1 MFVRQVGDK
10 MQTDLLNIFF
20 EESEEHLQS
29 LNENVLILEQNP
41 ADMGVIGEIFRS
53 AHTFKGMSAS
63 MEFTEMAD
71 LTHKMENVL
80 DEIRHG
86 NIVVNA
92 NIIDVIFECI
102 DNLEKMVADVQQ
114 GGMGN
119 IDAASTKQ
127 KLEALLNGNVEV
139 SADYVENNRISNK
152 NVVSHEV
159 YITVEQQAILK
170 AVRAVMCIEAL
181 QNLGDIQKTVPS
193 IEEIEADAFG
203 FEFTVFMN
211 TDRSVEE
218 LKQVV
223 LHVSEID
230 KVEVKQGESSQEV
243 VSPEVVVQEFVQ
255 VEETV
260 QPAIVTQMETP
271 IEAVV
276 QPAMVTQMETPIE
289 EVAQPASATSAKST
303 TKTKNAKVENRSIRV
318 QLEKIERL
326 MNMFEESVI
335 ERGRIDE
342 LAQTIQNKEL
352 IEHLNRLGDISKDI
366 QNVLLN
372 MRMVPI
378 ETVFN
383 RFPRMVRML
392 AKDLGKKIDLQITG
406 EDTEV
411 DKIVIDEIGDP
422 LVHLIRNAIDHGI
435 ETVEQRRDAGKNETG
450 TIKLEAFHSGNHVV
464 IQITDDG
471 NGIYKGKVLEKAI
484 KNGVVTEAEANKLTD
499 REVFDLIFQPGFSTA
514 EVVSDL
520 SGRGVGLDVV
530 KHTIHSLGGH
540 LIIDSEE
547 GKGSTFR
554 IELPLTLSIIQS
566 MLVQTNDKRYALPL
580 GSIVEAIRIKR
591 EDIQSLQG
599 KDVLNYRDQ
608 IIEVKHLSTVF
619 GEKTVD
625 EAFESYDSQMV
636 PVLIVRNT
644 HRSYGLIVNTII
656 GQREIVLKSLGD
668 FFAESSNYFS
678 GATILGDGR
687 VVLILNP
694 EGL

>member
-1 MFVRQVGDK
+1 

-29 LNENVLILEQNP
+29 LNENVLTLEQNP
-41 ADMGVIGEIFRS
+41 ADMDVVGEIFRS

-63 MEFTEMAD
+63 MEFAEMAD

-92 NIIDVIFECI
+92 DIIDVIFECI

-119 IDAASTKQ
+119 IDVVSTKQ
-127 KLEALLNGNVEV
+127 KLEALLHGNVVTPTEHIEQ
-139 SADYVENNRISNK
+139 DHIGNDGG
-152 NVVSHEV
+152 VSHEV
-159 YITVEQQAILK
+159 HITVEQQAILK
-170 AVRAVMCIEAL
+170 AVRAIMCIEAL
-181 QNLGDIQKTVPS
+181 QNVGNIQKTVPS

-203 FEFTVFMN
+203 FEFTVFMD
-211 TDRSVEE
+211 TDYNVEE

-223 LHVSEID
+223 LHISEIE
-230 KVEVKQGESSQEV
+230 KVEVKQGHTSQEAVQIEKMIQSSAVAQV
-243 VSPEVVVQEFVQ
+243 VSP
-255 VEETV
+255 VEAPK
-260 QPAIVTQMETP
+260 QPANTIP
-271 IEAVV
+271 
-276 QPAMVTQMETPIE
+276 
-289 EVAQPASATSAKST
+289 AKST
-303 TKTKNAKVENRSIRV
+303 VKTKNAKVENRSIRV
-318 QLEKIERL
+318 QLEKIETL

-406 EDTEV
+406 ETTEV

-422 LVHLIRNAIDHGI
+422 LVHLIRNAIDHGV
-435 ETVEQRRDAGKNETG
+435 ETVEKRRDAGKNETG

-471 NGIYKGKVLEKAI
+471 NGINKEKVLEKAI
-484 KNGVVTEAEANKLTD
+484 KNGVVTEADANRLTD

-580 GSIVEAIRIKR
+580 GNIVEAIRIKR

-599 KDVLNYRDQ
+599 KDVLNYRNQ

-625 EAFESYDSQMV
+625 EAFASYDGQMV

>member
-1 MFVRQVGDK
+1 

-20 EESEEHLQS
+20 EEAEEHLQS
-29 LNENVLILEQNP
+29 LNENVLNLEQNP
-41 ADMGVIGEIFRS
+41 ADMGVVGEIFRS

-63 MEFTEMAD
+63 MEFAEMAD

-86 NIVVNA
+86 NMMVNA

-102 DNLEKMVADVQQ
+102 DNLEKMVTDVQQ

-119 IDAASTKQ
+119 IDVVSTKH

-139 SADYVENNRISNK
+139 SMEQVEKSSINNDNT
-152 NVVSHEV
+152 VSHEV

-170 AVRAVMCIEAL
+170 AVRAIMCIEAL
-181 QNLGDIQKTVPS
+181 QNVGDIQKTVPS

-203 FEFTVFMN
+203 FEFTVYMD

-223 LHVSEID
+223 LHVSEIE
-230 KVEVKQGESSQEV
+230 KVEVKQGNIAEEGI
-243 VSPEVVVQEFVQ
+243 VQSI
-255 VEETV
+255 
-260 QPAIVTQMETP
+260 AATQLDPSLEARTP
-271 IEAVV
+271 TAS
-276 QPAMVTQMETPIE
+276 TTP
-289 EVAQPASATSAKST
+289 AKSN

-342 LAQTIQNKEL
+342 LAETIQNKEL

-392 AKDLGKKIDLQITG
+392 AKDLGKKIDLQIKG

-435 ETVEQRRDAGKNETG
+435 ETVENRRDAGKNETG

-471 NGIYKGKVLEKAI
+471 NGIHKGKVLEKAI
-484 KNGVVTEAEANKLTD
+484 KNGVVTESEANKLTD

-580 GSIVEAIRIKR
+580 GNIAEAIRIKK

-599 KDVLNYRDQ
+599 KDVLNYRNQ

-625 EAFESYDSQMV
+625 EAFASYDSQMV

>member
-1 MFVRQVGDK
+1 

-29 LNENVLILEQNP
+29 LNENVLVLEQNP
-41 ADMGVIGEIFRS
+41 ADMDVVGEIFRS

-92 NIIDVIFECI
+92 DIIDVIFECI

-119 IDAASTKQ
+119 IDVASTKQ
-127 KLEALLNGNVEV
+127 KLEVLLNGNVETPTEHIEQNHIDTDD
-139 SADYVENNRISNK
+139 A
-152 NVVSHEV
+152 VSHEV
-159 YITVEQQAILK
+159 HITVEQQAILK
-170 AVRAVMCIEAL
+170 AVRAIMCIEAL
-181 QNLGDIQKTVPS
+181 QNVGNIQKTTPS

-203 FEFTVFMN
+203 FEFTVFMD
-211 TDRSVEE
+211 TDCSIEE

-223 LHVSEID
+223 LHVSEIE
-230 KVEVKQGESSQEV
+230 KVEVKQGEPISKEVASKKVVTQEV
-243 VSPEVVVQEFVQ
+243 VQ
-255 VEETV
+255 VEGKL
-260 QPAIVTQMETP
+260 QPAVATQVESP
-271 IEAVV
+271 IEATN
-276 QPAMVTQMETPIE
+276 QPSSAMP
-289 EVAQPASATSAKST
+289 AKST

-422 LVHLIRNAIDHGI
+422 LVHLIRNAIDHGV
-435 ETVEQRRDAGKNETG
+435 ETVEKRRDAGKNETG

-471 NGIYKGKVLEKAI
+471 NGINKGKVLEKAI
-484 KNGVVTEAEANKLTD
+484 KNGVVTEADANRLTD

-520 SGRGVGLDVV
+520 SGRGVGLDVA

-580 GSIVEAIRIKR
+580 GNIVEAIRIKR

-599 KDVLNYRDQ
+599 KDVLNYRNQ

-625 EAFESYDSQMV
+625 EAFASYDGQMV

>member
-1 MFVRQVGDK
+1 

-29 LNENVLILEQNP
+29 LNENVLVLEQNP
-41 ADMGVIGEIFRS
+41 ADMDVVGEIFRS

-92 NIIDVIFECI
+92 DIIDVIFECI

-119 IDAASTKQ
+119 IDVASTKQ
-127 KLEALLNGNVEV
+127 KLEALLNGNVETPTEHIEQNHIDTDD
-139 SADYVENNRISNK
+139 A
-152 NVVSHEV
+152 VSHEV
-159 YITVEQQAILK
+159 HITVEQQAILK
-170 AVRAVMCIEAL
+170 AVRAIMCIEAL
-181 QNLGDIQKTVPS
+181 QNVGNIQKTAPS

-203 FEFTVFMN
+203 FEFTVFMD
-211 TDRSVEE
+211 TDCSIEE

-223 LHVSEID
+223 LHVSEIE
-230 KVEVKQGESSQEV
+230 KVEVKQGEPISKEVASKKVVTQEV
-243 VSPEVVVQEFVQ
+243 VQ
-255 VEETV
+255 VEETL
-260 QPAIVTQMETP
+260 QPAVATQVESPIVATN
-271 IEAVV
+271 
-276 QPAMVTQMETPIE
+276 QP
-289 EVAQPASATSAKST
+289 AKST

-422 LVHLIRNAIDHGI
+422 LVHLIRNAIDHGV
-435 ETVEQRRDAGKNETG
+435 ETVEKRRDAGKNETG

-471 NGIYKGKVLEKAI
+471 NGINKGKVLEKAI
-484 KNGVVTEAEANKLTD
+484 KNGVVTEADANRLTD

-566 MLVQTNDKRYALPL
+566 MLIQTNDKRYALPL
-580 GSIVEAIRIKR
+580 GNIVEAIRIKK

-599 KDVLNYRDQ
+599 KDVLNYRNQ

-625 EAFESYDSQMV
+625 EAFASYDGQMV

>member
-1 MFVRQVGDK
+1 

-29 LNENVLILEQNP
+29 LNENVLVLEQNP
-41 ADMGVIGEIFRS
+41 ADMDVVGEIFRS

-92 NIIDVIFECI
+92 DIIDVIFECI

-119 IDAASTKQ
+119 IDVVSTKQ
-127 KLEALLNGNVEV
+127 KLEALLNGNVETTTEHIEQNHIDNDD
-139 SADYVENNRISNK
+139 A
-152 NVVSHEV
+152 VSHAV
-159 YITVEQQAILK
+159 HITVEQQAILK
-170 AVRAVMCIEAL
+170 AVRAIMCIEAL
-181 QNLGDIQKTVPS
+181 QNVGNIQKTAPS

-203 FEFTVFMN
+203 FEFTVFMD
-211 TDRSVEE
+211 TDCSIEE

-223 LHVSEID
+223 LHVSEIE
-230 KVEVKQGESSQEV
+230 KVEVKQGEPISREVASKKVVTQEV
-243 VSPEVVVQEFVQ
+243 VQ
-255 VEETV
+255 VEETL
-260 QPAIVTQMETP
+260 QPAVATQVESPIVATN
-271 IEAVV
+271 
-276 QPAMVTQMETPIE
+276 QP
-289 EVAQPASATSAKST
+289 AKST

-422 LVHLIRNAIDHGI
+422 LVHLIRNAIDHGV
-435 ETVEQRRDAGKNETG
+435 ETVEKRRDAGKNETG

-471 NGIYKGKVLEKAI
+471 NGINKGKVLEKAI
-484 KNGVVTEAEANKLTD
+484 KNGVVTEADANRLTD

-566 MLVQTNDKRYALPL
+566 MLIQTNDKRYALPL
-580 GSIVEAIRIKR
+580 GNIVEAIRIKK

-599 KDVLNYRDQ
+599 KDVLNYRNQ

-625 EAFESYDSQMV
+625 EAFASYDGQMV

-644 HRSYGLIVNTII
+644 HRSYGLIVHTTI

>member
-1 MFVRQVGDK
+1 

-29 LNENVLILEQNP
+29 LNENVLTLEQNP
-41 ADMGVIGEIFRS
+41 ADMDVVGEIFRS

-92 NIIDVIFECI
+92 EIIDVIFECI

-119 IDAASTKQ
+119 IDVVTTKQ
-127 KLEALLNGNVEV
+127 KLEALLNGNVENPV
-139 SADYVENNRISNK
+139 GYIEQEPINNDDA
-152 NVVSHEV
+152 VSHEV
-159 YITVEQQAILK
+159 HITVEQQAILK
-170 AVRAVMCIEAL
+170 AVRAIMCIEAL
-181 QNLGDIQKTVPS
+181 QNVGNVQKTVPS

-203 FEFTVFMN
+203 FEFTVFMD
-211 TDRSVEE
+211 TDQSEEE

-223 LHVSEID
+223 LHVSEIE
-230 KVEVKQGESSQEV
+230 KVEVKQGHTSKEV
-243 VSPEVVVQEFVQ
+243 VSEELATQEVIQVATQ
-255 VEETV
+255 VESTKE
-260 QPAIVTQMETP
+260 ISK
-271 IEAVV
+271 
-276 QPAMVTQMETPIE
+276 
-289 EVAQPASATSAKST
+289 QPASATPAKSNG
-303 TKTKNAKVENRSIRV
+303 KTKSGKVENRSIRV

-342 LAQTIQNKEL
+342 LAQRIQNKEL

-422 LVHLIRNAIDHGI
+422 LVHLIRNAIDHGV

-471 NGIYKGKVLEKAI
+471 NGIHKGKVLEKAI
-484 KNGVVTEAEANKLTD
+484 KNGVVTESEANKLTD

-566 MLVQTNDKRYALPL
+566 MLVQTNDKRYAFPL
-580 GSIVEAIRIKR
+580 GNIVEAIRIKR

-599 KDVLNYRDQ
+599 KDVLNYRNQ

-625 EAFESYDSQMV
+625 EAFASYDGQMV

>member
-1 MFVRQVGDK
+1 

-29 LNENVLILEQNP
+29 LNENVLVLEQNP
-41 ADMGVIGEIFRS
+41 ADMDVVGEIFRS

-92 NIIDVIFECI
+92 DIIDVIFECI

-119 IDAASTKQ
+119 IDVVSTKQ
-127 KLEALLNGNVEV
+127 KLEALLNGNVETPTEHIEQNHIDNDD
-139 SADYVENNRISNK
+139 A
-152 NVVSHEV
+152 VSHEV
-159 YITVEQQAILK
+159 HITVEQQAILK
-170 AVRAVMCIEAL
+170 AVRAIMCIEAL
-181 QNLGDIQKTVPS
+181 QNVGNIQKTAPS

-203 FEFTVFMN
+203 FEFTVFMD
-211 TDRSVEE
+211 TDCSIEE

-223 LHVSEID
+223 LHVSEIE
-230 KVEVKQGESSQEV
+230 KVEVKQGEPISREVASKKVVTQEV
-243 VSPEVVVQEFVQ
+243 VQ
-255 VEETV
+255 VEE
-260 QPAIVTQMETP
+260 ML
-271 IEAVV
+271 
-276 QPAMVTQMETPIE
+276 QPAMATQVESPI
-289 EVAQPASATSAKST
+289 VATNQPTSAMPAKST

-422 LVHLIRNAIDHGI
+422 LVHLIRNAIDHGV
-435 ETVEQRRDAGKNETG
+435 ETVEKRRDAGKNETG

-471 NGIYKGKVLEKAI
+471 NGINKGKVLEKAI
-484 KNGVVTEAEANKLTD
+484 KNGVVTEADANRLTD

-580 GSIVEAIRIKR
+580 GNIVEAIRIKR

-599 KDVLNYRDQ
+599 KDVLNYRNQ

-625 EAFESYDSQMV
+625 EAFASYDGQMV

>member
-1 MFVRQVGDK
+1 
-10 MQTDLLNIFF
+10 MQTDLLSIFF
-20 EESEEHLQS
+20 EEAEEHLQS
-29 LNENVLILEQNP
+29 LNENVLNLEQNP
-41 ADMGVIGEIFRS
+41 EDMGVVDEIFRS

-86 NIVVNA
+86 NMAVNA
-92 NIIDVIFECI
+92 DIIDVIFECI

-114 GGMGN
+114 GGVGN
-119 IDAASTKQ
+119 LDVTATKQ
-127 KLEALLNGNVEV
+127 KLEALLNGDVV
-139 SADYVENNRISNK
+139 STIDNQQQIELSGNETI
-152 NVVSHEV
+152 SHEV
-159 YITVEQQAILK
+159 HITIEQQAMLK
-170 AVRAVMCIEAL
+170 AVRAIMCIEAL
-181 QNLGDIQKTVPS
+181 QNLGDIEKTVPS

-203 FEFTVFMN
+203 FEFTVYMN
-211 TDRSVEE
+211 TERSEEE
-218 LKQVV
+218 LTQAA
-223 LHVSEID
+223 LHVSEIE
-230 KVEVKQGESSQEV
+230 KVEVKQAKQEQ
-243 VSPEVVVQEFVQ
+243 SAMEAQAEKEVKQ
-255 VEETV
+255 
-260 QPAIVTQMETP
+260 
-271 IEAVV
+271 
-276 QPAMVTQMETPIE
+276 
-289 EVAQPASATSAKST
+289 SATSSSQPANKGTSPKGNAKGR
-303 TKTKNAKVENRSIRV
+303 NAKVENRSIRV

-342 LAQTIQNKEL
+342 LAEKIQNKEL

-435 ETVEQRRDAGKNETG
+435 ETVEKRRDAGKNETG

-471 NGIYKGKVLEKAI
+471 NGIHKGKVLEKAI

-530 KHTIHSLGGH
+530 KHTLNSLGGH
-540 LIIDSEE
+540 LIVDSEE
-547 GKGSTFR
+547 GKGSIFR

-566 MLVQTNDKRYALPL
+566 MLIQTNETRYALPL
-580 GSIVEAIRIKR
+580 GNIVEAIRIRK

-608 IIEVKHLSTVF
+608 IIEVKHLSVIF
-619 GEKTVD
+619 GEKTAEEV
-625 EAFESYDSQMV
+625 FTSYDNQMI

-668 FFAESSNYFS
+668 FFAESAKHFS

>member
-1 MFVRQVGDK
+1 

-29 LNENVLILEQNP
+29 LNENVLVLEQNP
-41 ADMGVIGEIFRS
+41 ADMDVVGEIFRS

-92 NIIDVIFECI
+92 DIIDVIFECI

-119 IDAASTKQ
+119 IDVASTKQ
-127 KLEALLNGNVEV
+127 KLEALLKGNVETPTEHIEQNHIDNDD
-139 SADYVENNRISNK
+139 A
-152 NVVSHEV
+152 VSHEV
-159 YITVEQQAILK
+159 HITVEQQAILK
-170 AVRAVMCIEAL
+170 AVRAIMCIEAL
-181 QNLGDIQKTVPS
+181 QNVGNIQKTAPS

-203 FEFTVFMN
+203 FEFTVFMD
-211 TDRSVEE
+211 TDCSIEE

-223 LHVSEID
+223 LHVSEIE
-230 KVEVKQGESSQEV
+230 KVEVKQGEPISKEVASKKVVTQEV
-243 VSPEVVVQEFVQ
+243 VQ
-255 VEETV
+255 VEEKL
-260 QPAIVTQMETP
+260 QPAVATQVESP
-271 IEAVV
+271 IEATN
-276 QPAMVTQMETPIE
+276 QPSSAMP
-289 EVAQPASATSAKST
+289 AKST

-435 ETVEQRRDAGKNETG
+435 ETVEKRRDAGKNETG

-471 NGIYKGKVLEKAI
+471 NGINKGKVLEKAI
-484 KNGVVTEAEANKLTD
+484 KNGVVTEADANRLTD

-580 GSIVEAIRIKR
+580 GNIVEAIRIKR

-599 KDVLNYRDQ
+599 KDVLNYRNQ

-625 EAFESYDSQMV
+625 EAFASYDGQMV

>member
-1 MFVRQVGDK
+1 

-29 LNENVLILEQNP
+29 LNENVLVLEQNP
-41 ADMGVIGEIFRS
+41 ADMDVVGEIFRS

-92 NIIDVIFECI
+92 DIIDVIFECI

-119 IDAASTKQ
+119 IDVASTKQ
-127 KLEALLNGNVEV
+127 KLEALLNGNVETPTEHIEQNHIDTDD
-139 SADYVENNRISNK
+139 A
-152 NVVSHEV
+152 VSHEV
-159 YITVEQQAILK
+159 HITVEQQAILK
-170 AVRAVMCIEAL
+170 AVRAIMCIEAL
-181 QNLGDIQKTVPS
+181 QNVGNIQKTAPS

-203 FEFTVFMN
+203 FEFTVFMD
-211 TDRSVEE
+211 TDCSIEE

-223 LHVSEID
+223 LHVSEIE
-230 KVEVKQGESSQEV
+230 KVEVKQGEPISKEVASKKVVTQEV
-243 VSPEVVVQEFVQ
+243 VQ
-255 VEETV
+255 VEEKL
-260 QPAIVTQMETP
+260 QPAVVTQVKSP
-271 IEAVV
+271 IEATN
-276 QPAMVTQMETPIE
+276 QPSSTMP
-289 EVAQPASATSAKST
+289 AKST

-422 LVHLIRNAIDHGI
+422 LVHLIRNAIDHGV
-435 ETVEQRRDAGKNETG
+435 ETVEKRRDAGKNETG

-471 NGIYKGKVLEKAI
+471 NGINKGKVLEKAI
-484 KNGVVTEAEANKLTD
+484 KNGVVTEADANRLTD

-580 GSIVEAIRIKR
+580 GNIVEAIRIKR

-599 KDVLNYRDQ
+599 KDVLNYRNQ

-625 EAFESYDSQMV
+625 EAFASYDGQMV
-636 PVLIVRNT
+636 PVLIVCNT

>member
-1 MFVRQVGDK
+1 MK

-29 LNENVLILEQNP
+29 LNENVLTLEQNP
-41 ADMGVIGEIFRS
+41 TDMDVVGEIFRS

-92 NIIDVIFECI
+92 EIIDVIFECI

-119 IDAASTKQ
+119 IDVVATKQ
-127 KLEALLNGNVEV
+127 KLEALLNGNIEIPT
-139 SADYVENNRISNK
+139 EHIEQKTINNDDA
-152 NVVSHEV
+152 VSHEV
-159 YITVEQQAILK
+159 HITVEQQAILK
-170 AVRAVMCIEAL
+170 AVRAIMCIEAL
-181 QNLGDIQKTVPS
+181 QNVGNVQKTVPS
-193 IEEIEADAFG
+193 IEEIEADSFG
-203 FEFTVFMN
+203 FEFTVFMD
-211 TDRSVEE
+211 TDQSEEE

-223 LHVSEID
+223 LHVSEIE
-230 KVEVKQGESSQEV
+230 KVEVKQGHTLKEV
-243 VSPEVVVQEFVQ
+243 VSKELGTQEAMQEDLQAATHVESTKEVSKQS
-255 VEETV
+255 
-260 QPAIVTQMETP
+260 ANATP
-271 IEAVV
+271 
-276 QPAMVTQMETPIE
+276 
-289 EVAQPASATSAKST
+289 AKSAA
-303 TKTKNAKVENRSIRV
+303 KTKNGKVENRSIRV

-342 LAQTIQNKEL
+342 LAQAIQNKEL

-422 LVHLIRNAIDHGI
+422 LVHLIRNAIDHGV

-471 NGIYKGKVLEKAI
+471 NGIHKGKVLEKAI
-484 KNGVVTEAEANKLTD
+484 KNGVVTESEANKLTD

-566 MLVQTNDKRYALPL
+566 MLVQTNDKRYAFPL
-580 GSIVEAIRIKR
+580 GNIVEAIRIKK

-599 KDVLNYRDQ
+599 KDVLNYRNQ

-625 EAFESYDSQMV
+625 EAFASYDGQMV

>member
-1 MFVRQVGDK
+1 

-20 EESEEHLQS
+20 EEAEEHLQS
-29 LNENVLILEQNP
+29 LNENVLNLERNP
-41 ADMGVIGEIFRS
+41 ADMGVVGEIFRS

-71 LTHKMENVL
+71 LTHKMESVL

-86 NIVVNA
+86 NMMVNA

-119 IDAASTKQ
+119 IDVVSTKL
-127 KLEALLNGNVEV
+127 KLEALLNGNVEA
-139 SADYVENNRISNK
+139 SMENVEQSSINNDDT
-152 NVVSHEV
+152 VSHEV

-170 AVRAVMCIEAL
+170 AVRAIMCIEAL
-181 QNLGDIQKTVPS
+181 QNLGNIQKTVPS

-203 FEFTVFMN
+203 FEFTVYMN
-211 TDRSVEE
+211 TDHSVEE
-218 LKQVV
+218 LKRVV
-223 LHVSEID
+223 LHVSEIE
-230 KVEVKQGESSQEV
+230 KVEVKQGSHKVQEV
-243 VSPEVVVQEFVQ
+243 VQ
-255 VEETV
+255 VETRQLKSPLEL
-260 QPAIVTQMETP
+260 P
-271 IEAVV
+271 IPSV
-276 QPAMVTQMETPIE
+276 
-289 EVAQPASATSAKST
+289 SNTSTKST

-318 QLEKIERL
+318 QLEKIETL

-342 LAQTIQNKEL
+342 LAETIQNKEL

-435 ETVEQRRDAGKNETG
+435 ETVEKRRDAGKNETG

-471 NGIYKGKVLEKAI
+471 NGIHKGKVLEKAI
-484 KNGVVTEAEANKLTD
+484 KNGVVTESEANKLTD

-566 MLVQTNDKRYALPL
+566 MLVQTNDTRYALPL
-580 GSIVEAIRIKR
+580 GNIVEAIRIQK

-599 KDVLNYRDQ
+599 KDVLNYRNQ
-608 IIEVKHLSTVF
+608 IIEVKHLNNVF
-619 GEKTVD
+619 SEKTVED
-625 EAFESYDSQMV
+625 AFASYDSQMV
-636 PVLIVRNT
+636 PVLIVRNSR
-644 HRSYGLIVNTII
+644 RSYGLIVNTII

-668 FFAESSNYFS
+668 FFAESSNCFS

>member
-1 MFVRQVGDK
+1 

-29 LNENVLILEQNP
+29 LNENVLTLEQNP
-41 ADMGVIGEIFRS
+41 ADMNVVGEIFRS

-63 MEFTEMAD
+63 MEFAEMAD

-92 NIIDVIFECI
+92 DIIDVIFECI

-119 IDAASTKQ
+119 IDVVSTKQ
-127 KLEALLNGNVEV
+127 KLEALLHGNVVTPTEHIEQ
-139 SADYVENNRISNK
+139 DHIGNDGG
-152 NVVSHEV
+152 VSHEV
-159 YITVEQQAILK
+159 HITVEQQAILK
-170 AVRAVMCIEAL
+170 AVRAIMCIEAL
-181 QNLGDIQKTVPS
+181 QNVGNIQKTVPS

-203 FEFTVFMN
+203 FEFTVFMD
-211 TDRSVEE
+211 TDYNVEE

-223 LHVSEID
+223 LHISEIE
-230 KVEVKQGESSQEV
+230 KVEVKQGHTSQEAVQIEKMIQSSAVAQV
-243 VSPEVVVQEFVQ
+243 VSP
-255 VEETV
+255 VEAPK
-260 QPAIVTQMETP
+260 QPANTTP
-271 IEAVV
+271 
-276 QPAMVTQMETPIE
+276 
-289 EVAQPASATSAKST
+289 AKST
-303 TKTKNAKVENRSIRV
+303 VKTKNAKVENRSIRV
-318 QLEKIERL
+318 QLEKIETL

-406 EDTEV
+406 ESTEV

-422 LVHLIRNAIDHGI
+422 LVHLIRNAIDHGV
-435 ETVEQRRDAGKNETG
+435 ETVEKRRDAGKNETG

-471 NGIYKGKVLEKAI
+471 NGINKGKVLEKAI
-484 KNGVVTEAEANKLTD
+484 KNGVVTEADANRLTD

-580 GSIVEAIRIKR
+580 GNIVEAIRIKR

-599 KDVLNYRDQ
+599 KDVLNYRNQ

-625 EAFESYDSQMV
+625 EAFASYDGQMV

>member
-1 MFVRQVGDK
+1 

-41 ADMGVIGEIFRS
+41 ADMGVVGEIFRS

-114 GGMGN
+114 GGIGN
-119 IDAASTKQ
+119 IDVVSTKH
-127 KLEALLNGNVEV
+127 KLEALLNGNVEN
-139 SADYVENNRISNK
+139 STEHIEQERINDDDT
-152 NVVSHEV
+152 VLYEV
-159 YITVEQQAILK
+159 HITVEQQAILK
-170 AVRAVMCIEAL
+170 AVRAIMCIEAL
-181 QNLGDIQKTVPS
+181 QNVGNIEKTVPS

-203 FEFTVFMN
+203 FEFTVFMD

-223 LHVSEID
+223 LHVSEIE
-230 KVEVKQGESSQEV
+230 KVAVKQGAPKLEK
-243 VSPEVVVQEFVQ
+243 VSKE
-255 VEETV
+255 
-260 QPAIVTQMETP
+260 AVTQKVIQIEEKTP
-271 IEAVV
+271 L
-276 QPAMVTQMETPIE
+276 T
-289 EVAQPASATSAKST
+289 EVAQVESSIAEVQQPVSTMLAKST
-303 TKTKNAKVENRSIRV
+303 VKTKNAKVENRSIRV

-392 AKDLGKKIDLQITG
+392 AKDLGKRIDLQITG

-422 LVHLIRNAIDHGI
+422 LVHLIRNAIDHGV
-435 ETVEQRRDAGKNETG
+435 ETVEKRRDAGKDETG

-471 NGIYKGKVLEKAI
+471 NGIHKGKVLEKAV
-484 KNGVVTEAEANKLTD
+484 KNGVITEAEANKLTD

-566 MLVQTNDKRYALPL
+566 MLVQTNDTRYAIPL
-580 GSIVEAIRIKR
+580 GNIVEAIRIKR

-599 KDVLNYRDQ
+599 KDVLNYRNQ
-608 IIEVKHLSTVF
+608 IIEVKHLNTVF

-625 EAFESYDSQMV
+625 EAFSSYDSQMV
-636 PVLIVRNT
+636 PVLIVRNS

>member
-1 MFVRQVGDK
+1 

-29 LNENVLILEQNP
+29 LNENVLTLEQNP
-41 ADMGVIGEIFRS
+41 ADMDVVGEIFRS

-63 MEFTEMAD
+63 MEFAEMAD

-92 NIIDVIFECI
+92 DIIDVIFECI

-119 IDAASTKQ
+119 IDVVSTKQ
-127 KLEALLNGNVEV
+127 KLEALLHGNVVTPTEHIEQ
-139 SADYVENNRISNK
+139 DHIGNDGG
-152 NVVSHEV
+152 VSHEV
-159 YITVEQQAILK
+159 HIMVEQQAILK
-170 AVRAVMCIEAL
+170 AVRAIMCIEAL
-181 QNLGDIQKTVPS
+181 QNVGNIQKTVPS

-203 FEFTVFMN
+203 FEFTVFMD
-211 TDRSVEE
+211 TDYNVEE

-223 LHVSEID
+223 LHISEIE
-230 KVEVKQGESSQEV
+230 KVEVKQGHTSQEAVQIEKMIQSSAVAQV
-243 VSPEVVVQEFVQ
+243 VSP
-255 VEETV
+255 VEAPK
-260 QPAIVTQMETP
+260 QPANTTP
-271 IEAVV
+271 
-276 QPAMVTQMETPIE
+276 
-289 EVAQPASATSAKST
+289 AKST
-303 TKTKNAKVENRSIRV
+303 VKTKNAKVENRSIRV
-318 QLEKIERL
+318 QLEKIETL

-406 EDTEV
+406 ETTEV

-422 LVHLIRNAIDHGI
+422 LVHLIRNAIDHGV
-435 ETVEQRRDAGKNETG
+435 ETVEKRRDAGKNETG

-471 NGIYKGKVLEKAI
+471 NGINKGKVLEKAI
-484 KNGVVTEAEANKLTD
+484 KNGVVTEADANRLTD

-580 GSIVEAIRIKR
+580 GNIVEAIRIKR

-599 KDVLNYRDQ
+599 KDVLNYRNQ

-625 EAFESYDSQMV
+625 EAFASYDGQMV

>member
-1 MFVRQVGDK
+1 

-29 LNENVLILEQNP
+29 LNENVLTLEQNP
-41 ADMGVIGEIFRS
+41 ADMDVVGEIFRS

-92 NIIDVIFECI
+92 EIIDVIFECI

-119 IDAASTKQ
+119 IDVITTKQ
-127 KLEALLNGNVEV
+127 KLEALLNGNVETP
-139 SADYVENNRISNK
+139 VEYIEQELINNDD
-152 NVVSHEV
+152 VVSHEV
-159 YITVEQQAILK
+159 HITVEQQAILK
-170 AVRAVMCIEAL
+170 AVRAIMCIEAL
-181 QNLGDIQKTVPS
+181 QNVGNVQKTVPS

-203 FEFTVFMN
+203 FEFTVFMD
-211 TDRSVEE
+211 TDQSEEE

-223 LHVSEID
+223 LHVSEIE
-230 KVEVKQGESSQEV
+230 KVEVKQGHTSKEVVSEELATQEV
-243 VSPEVVVQEFVQ
+243 VQVATQ
-255 VEETV
+255 VESTKE
-260 QPAIVTQMETP
+260 ISK
-271 IEAVV
+271 
-276 QPAMVTQMETPIE
+276 
-289 EVAQPASATSAKST
+289 QPASATSAKSNA
-303 TKTKNAKVENRSIRV
+303 KTKSGKVENRSIRV

-342 LAQTIQNKEL
+342 LAQRIQNKEL

-422 LVHLIRNAIDHGI
+422 LVHLIRNAIDHGV

-471 NGIYKGKVLEKAI
+471 NGIHKGKVLEKAI
-484 KNGVVTEAEANKLTD
+484 KNGVVTESEANKLTD

-566 MLVQTNDKRYALPL
+566 MLVQTNDKRYAFPL
-580 GSIVEAIRIKR
+580 GNIVEAIRIKR

-599 KDVLNYRDQ
+599 KDVLNYRNQ

-625 EAFESYDSQMV
+625 EAFASYDGQMV

>member
-1 MFVRQVGDK
+1 

-29 LNENVLILEQNP
+29 LNENVLTLEQNP
-41 ADMGVIGEIFRS
+41 TDMDVVGEIFRS

-92 NIIDVIFECI
+92 EIIDVIFECI

-119 IDAASTKQ
+119 IDVITTKQ
-127 KLEALLNGNVEV
+127 KLEALLNGNVETP
-139 SADYVENNRISNK
+139 AEYIEQEPINNDT
-152 NVVSHEV
+152 VSHEV
-159 YITVEQQAILK
+159 HITVEQQAILK
-170 AVRAVMCIEAL
+170 AVRAIMCIEAL
-181 QNLGDIQKTVPS
+181 QNVGNVQKTVPS

-203 FEFTVFMN
+203 FEFTVFMD
-211 TDRSVEE
+211 TDQSEEE

-223 LHVSEID
+223 LHVSEIE
-230 KVEVKQGESSQEV
+230 KVEVKQGHTLKEV
-243 VSPEVVVQEFVQ
+243 VSKELGTQEAVQEDIQ
-255 VEETV
+255 AATHVEPTKEESK
-260 QPAIVTQMETP
+260 QSANATP
-271 IEAVV
+271 
-276 QPAMVTQMETPIE
+276 
-289 EVAQPASATSAKST
+289 AKSAA
-303 TKTKNAKVENRSIRV
+303 KTKNGKVENRSIRV

-342 LAQTIQNKEL
+342 LAQAIQNKEL

-422 LVHLIRNAIDHGI
+422 LVHLIRNAIDHGV

-471 NGIYKGKVLEKAI
+471 NGIHKGKVLEKAI
-484 KNGVVTEAEANKLTD
+484 KNGVVTESEANKLTD

-566 MLVQTNDKRYALPL
+566 MLVQTNDKRYAFPL
-580 GSIVEAIRIKR
+580 GNIVEAIRIKR

-599 KDVLNYRDQ
+599 KDVLNYRNQ

-625 EAFESYDSQMV
+625 EAFASYDGQMV

>member
-1 MFVRQVGDK
+1 

-29 LNENVLILEQNP
+29 LNENVLVLEQNP
-41 ADMGVIGEIFRS
+41 ADMDVVGEIFRS
-53 AHTFKGMSAS
+53 AHTFKGMSGS

-92 NIIDVIFECI
+92 DIIDVIFECI

-119 IDAASTKQ
+119 IDVASTKQ
-127 KLEALLNGNVEV
+127 KLEALLNGNVETPTEHIEQNHIDTDD
-139 SADYVENNRISNK
+139 A
-152 NVVSHEV
+152 VSHEV
-159 YITVEQQAILK
+159 HITVEQQAILK
-170 AVRAVMCIEAL
+170 AVRAIMCIEAL
-181 QNLGDIQKTVPS
+181 QNVGNIQKTAPS

-203 FEFTVFMN
+203 FEFTVFMD
-211 TDRSVEE
+211 TDCSIEE

-223 LHVSEID
+223 LHVSEIE
-230 KVEVKQGESSQEV
+230 KVEVKQGEPISKEVASKKVVTQEV
-243 VSPEVVVQEFVQ
+243 VQ
-255 VEETV
+255 VEGKL
-260 QPAIVTQMETP
+260 QPAVATQVESP
-271 IEAVV
+271 IEATN
-276 QPAMVTQMETPIE
+276 QPSSAMP
-289 EVAQPASATSAKST
+289 AKST

-422 LVHLIRNAIDHGI
+422 LVHLIRNAIDHGV
-435 ETVEQRRDAGKNETG
+435 ETVEKRRDAGKNETG

-471 NGIYKGKVLEKAI
+471 NGINKGKVLEKAI
-484 KNGVVTEAEANKLTD
+484 KNGVVTEADANRLTD

-580 GSIVEAIRIKR
+580 GNIVEAIRIKR

-599 KDVLNYRDQ
+599 KDVLNYRNQ

-625 EAFESYDSQMV
+625 EAFASYDGQMV

>member
-1 MFVRQVGDK
+1 

-29 LNENVLILEQNP
+29 LNENVLVLEQNP
-41 ADMGVIGEIFRS
+41 ADMDVVGEIFRS

-92 NIIDVIFECI
+92 DIIDVIFECI

-119 IDAASTKQ
+119 IDVVSTKQ
-127 KLEALLNGNVEV
+127 KLEALLNGNVETPTEH
-139 SADYVENNRISNK
+139 VEQNHIDNDDA
-152 NVVSHEV
+152 VSHEV

-170 AVRAVMCIEAL
+170 AVRAIMCIEAL
-181 QNLGDIQKTVPS
+181 QNVGNIQKTAPS

-203 FEFTVFMN
+203 FEFTVFMD
-211 TDRSVEE
+211 TDCSIEE

-223 LHVSEID
+223 LHVSEIE
-230 KVEVKQGESSQEV
+230 KVEVKQGEPISREVASKKVVTQEV
-243 VSPEVVVQEFVQ
+243 VQ
-255 VEETV
+255 VEEMLQSAVATQV
-260 QPAIVTQMETP
+260 ESPIVATNQPTS
-271 IEAVV
+271 
-276 QPAMVTQMETPIE
+276 AMP
-289 EVAQPASATSAKST
+289 AKST

-422 LVHLIRNAIDHGI
+422 LVHLIRNAIDHGV
-435 ETVEQRRDAGKNETG
+435 ETVEKRRDAGKNETG

-471 NGIYKGKVLEKAI
+471 NGINKGKVLEKAI
-484 KNGVVTEAEANKLTD
+484 KNGVVTEADANRLTD

-580 GSIVEAIRIKR
+580 GNIVEAIRIKR

-599 KDVLNYRDQ
+599 KDVLNYRNQ

-625 EAFESYDSQMV
+625 EAFASYDGQMV

>member
-1 MFVRQVGDK
+1 

-20 EESEEHLQS
+20 EEAEEHLQS
-29 LNENVLILEQNP
+29 LNENVLNLEQNP
-41 ADMGVIGEIFRS
+41 ADMGVVGEIFRS

-63 MEFTEMAD
+63 MEFVEMAD

-86 NIVVNA
+86 NMMVNA

-102 DNLEKMVADVQQ
+102 DNLEKMVTDVQQ

-119 IDAASTKQ
+119 IDVVSTKH

-139 SADYVENNRISNK
+139 SMEQVEQSSINNDDT
-152 NVVSHEV
+152 VSHEV

-170 AVRAVMCIEAL
+170 AVRAIMCIEAL
-181 QNLGDIQKTVPS
+181 QNVGDIQKTVPS

-203 FEFTVFMN
+203 FEFTVYMD

-223 LHVSEID
+223 LHVSEIE
-230 KVEVKQGESSQEV
+230 KVEVKQGNIAEEGI
-243 VSPEVVVQEFVQ
+243 VQSI
-255 VEETV
+255 
-260 QPAIVTQMETP
+260 AATQLDPSLEARTP
-271 IEAVV
+271 TAS
-276 QPAMVTQMETPIE
+276 TTP
-289 EVAQPASATSAKST
+289 AKSN

-342 LAQTIQNKEL
+342 LAETIQNKEL

-392 AKDLGKKIDLQITG
+392 AKDLGKKIDLQIKG

-435 ETVEQRRDAGKNETG
+435 ETVENRRDAGKNETG

-471 NGIYKGKVLEKAI
+471 NGIHKGKVLEKAI
-484 KNGVVTEAEANKLTD
+484 KNGVVTESEANKLTD

-580 GSIVEAIRIKR
+580 GNIAEAIRIKK

-599 KDVLNYRDQ
+599 KDVLNYRNQ

-625 EAFESYDSQMV
+625 EAFASYDSQMV

>member
-1 MFVRQVGDK
+1 

-29 LNENVLILEQNP
+29 LNENVLVLEQNP
-41 ADMGVIGEIFRS
+41 ADMDVVGEIFRS

-92 NIIDVIFECI
+92 DIIDVIFECI

-119 IDAASTKQ
+119 IDVASTKQ
-127 KLEALLNGNVEV
+127 KLEALLNGNVETPTEHIEQNHI
-139 SADYVENNRISNK
+139 DTDDG
-152 NVVSHEV
+152 VSHEV
-159 YITVEQQAILK
+159 HITVEQQAILK
-170 AVRAVMCIEAL
+170 AVRAIMCIEAL
-181 QNLGDIQKTVPS
+181 QNVGNIQKTAPS

-203 FEFTVFMN
+203 FEFTVFMD
-211 TDRSVEE
+211 TDCSIEE

-223 LHVSEID
+223 LHVSEIE
-230 KVEVKQGESSQEV
+230 KVEVKQGEPISKEVASKKVVTQEV
-243 VSPEVVVQEFVQ
+243 VQ
-255 VEETV
+255 VEEKL
-260 QPAIVTQMETP
+260 QPAVVTQVNSP
-271 IEAVV
+271 IEATN
-276 QPAMVTQMETPIE
+276 QPSSTMP
-289 EVAQPASATSAKST
+289 AKST

-422 LVHLIRNAIDHGI
+422 LVHLIRNAIDHGV
-435 ETVEQRRDAGKNETG
+435 ETVEKRRDAGKNETG

-471 NGIYKGKVLEKAI
+471 NGINKGKVLEKAI
-484 KNGVVTEAEANKLTD
+484 KNGVVTEADANRLTD

-580 GSIVEAIRIKR
+580 GNIVEAIRIKR

-599 KDVLNYRDQ
+599 KDVLNYRNQ

-625 EAFESYDSQMV
+625 EAFESYESQMV

>member
-1 MFVRQVGDK
+1 

-20 EESEEHLQS
+20 EEAEEYLQS
-29 LNENVLILEQNP
+29 LNENVLNLEQNP
-41 ADMGVIGEIFRS
+41 ADMDVVGEIFRS

-63 MEFTEMAD
+63 MEFAEMAD

-86 NIVVNA
+86 NMMVNA

-102 DNLEKMVADVQQ
+102 DNLEKMVTDVQQ

-119 IDAASTKQ
+119 IDVVSTKL
-127 KLEALLNGNVEV
+127 KLEALLNGNVEA
-139 SADYVENNRISNK
+139 SMEQVEQSSINNDDT
-152 NVVSHEV
+152 VSHEV

-170 AVRAVMCIEAL
+170 AVRAIMCIEAL
-181 QNLGDIQKTVPS
+181 QNVGDIQKTVPS

-203 FEFTVFMN
+203 FEFTVYMD

-223 LHVSEID
+223 LHVSEIE
-230 KVEVKQGESSQEV
+230 KVEVKQGNMAEEGI
-243 VSPEVVVQEFVQ
+243 VQSI
-255 VEETV
+255 
-260 QPAIVTQMETP
+260 AATQLDPSLEARTP
-271 IEAVV
+271 TAS
-276 QPAMVTQMETPIE
+276 TTP
-289 EVAQPASATSAKST
+289 AKSN

-342 LAQTIQNKEL
+342 LAETIQNKEL

-392 AKDLGKKIDLQITG
+392 AKDLGKKIDLQIKG

-435 ETVEQRRDAGKNETG
+435 ETVENRRDAGKNETG

-471 NGIYKGKVLEKAI
+471 NGIHKGKVLEKAI
-484 KNGVVTEAEANKLTD
+484 KNGVVTESEANKLTD

-580 GSIVEAIRIKR
+580 GNIAEAIRIKK

-599 KDVLNYRDQ
+599 KDVLNYRNQ

-625 EAFESYDSQMV
+625 EAFASYDSQMV

>member
-1 MFVRQVGDK
+1 

-29 LNENVLILEQNP
+29 LNENVLVLEQNP
-41 ADMGVIGEIFRS
+41 ADMDVVGEIFRS

-92 NIIDVIFECI
+92 DIIDVIFECI

-119 IDAASTKQ
+119 IDVVSTKQ
-127 KLEALLNGNVEV
+127 KLEALLNGNVETPKEHIEQNHIDNDD
-139 SADYVENNRISNK
+139 A
-152 NVVSHEV
+152 VSHEV
-159 YITVEQQAILK
+159 HITVEQQAILK
-170 AVRAVMCIEAL
+170 AVRAIMCIEAL
-181 QNLGDIQKTVPS
+181 QNVGNIQKTAPS

-203 FEFTVFMN
+203 FEFTVFMD
-211 TDRSVEE
+211 TDCSIEE

-223 LHVSEID
+223 LHVSEIE
-230 KVEVKQGESSQEV
+230 KVEVKQGEPISKEVASKKVVTQEV
-243 VSPEVVVQEFVQ
+243 VQ
-255 VEETV
+255 VEEKL
-260 QPAIVTQMETP
+260 QPAVVTQVKSP
-271 IEAVV
+271 IEATN
-276 QPAMVTQMETPIE
+276 QPSSTMP
-289 EVAQPASATSAKST
+289 AKST

-342 LAQTIQNKEL
+342 LAQIIQNKEL

-422 LVHLIRNAIDHGI
+422 LVHLIRNAIDHGV
-435 ETVEQRRDAGKNETG
+435 ETVEKRRDAGKNETG

-471 NGIYKGKVLEKAI
+471 NGINKGKVLEKAI
-484 KNGVVTEAEANKLTD
+484 KNGVVTEADANRLTD

-580 GSIVEAIRIKR
+580 GNIVEAIRIKR

-599 KDVLNYRDQ
+599 KDVLNYRNQ

-625 EAFESYDSQMV
+625 EAFASYDGQMV

>member
-1 MFVRQVGDK
+1 

-29 LNENVLILEQNP
+29 LNENVLVLEQNP
-41 ADMGVIGEIFRS
+41 ADMNVVGEIFRS

-92 NIIDVIFECI
+92 DIIDVIFECI

-119 IDAASTKQ
+119 IDVVSTKQ
-127 KLEALLNGNVEV
+127 KLEALLNGNVETPTEHIEQNHIDNDD
-139 SADYVENNRISNK
+139 A
-152 NVVSHEV
+152 VSHEV
-159 YITVEQQAILK
+159 HITVEQQAILK
-170 AVRAVMCIEAL
+170 AVRAIMCIEAL
-181 QNLGDIQKTVPS
+181 QNVGNIQKTAPS

-203 FEFTVFMN
+203 FEFTVFMD
-211 TDRSVEE
+211 TDCSIEE

-223 LHVSEID
+223 LHVSEIE
-230 KVEVKQGESSQEV
+230 KVEVKQGEPISREVASKKVVTQEV
-243 VSPEVVVQEFVQ
+243 VQ
-255 VEETV
+255 VEEML
-260 QPAIVTQMETP
+260 QPAVATQVESPIVATN
-271 IEAVV
+271 
-276 QPAMVTQMETPIE
+276 QPTSAMP
-289 EVAQPASATSAKST
+289 AKST

-342 LAQTIQNKEL
+342 LAETIQNKEL

-422 LVHLIRNAIDHGI
+422 LVHLIRNAIDHGV
-435 ETVEQRRDAGKNETG
+435 ETVEKRRDAGKNETG

-471 NGIYKGKVLEKAI
+471 NGINKGKVLEKAI
-484 KNGVVTEAEANKLTD
+484 KNGVVTEADANRLTD

-580 GSIVEAIRIKR
+580 GNIVEAIRIKR

-599 KDVLNYRDQ
+599 KDVLNYRNQ

-625 EAFESYDSQMV
+625 EAFASYDGQMV

>member
-1 MFVRQVGDK
+1 

-29 LNENVLILEQNP
+29 LNENVLTLEQNP
-41 ADMGVIGEIFRS
+41 ADMDVVGEIFRS

-63 MEFTEMAD
+63 MEFAEMAD

-92 NIIDVIFECI
+92 DIIDVIFECI

-119 IDAASTKQ
+119 IDVVSTKQ
-127 KLEALLNGNVEV
+127 KLEALLHGNVVTPTEHIEQ
-139 SADYVENNRISNK
+139 DHIGNDGG
-152 NVVSHEV
+152 VSHEV
-159 YITVEQQAILK
+159 HITVEQQAILK
-170 AVRAVMCIEAL
+170 AVRAIMCIEAL
-181 QNLGDIQKTVPS
+181 QNVGNIQKTVPS

-203 FEFTVFMN
+203 FEFTVFMD
-211 TDRSVEE
+211 TDYNVEE

-223 LHVSEID
+223 LHISEIE
-230 KVEVKQGESSQEV
+230 KVEVKQGHTSQEAVQIEKMIQSSAVAQV
-243 VSPEVVVQEFVQ
+243 VSP
-255 VEETV
+255 VEAPK
-260 QPAIVTQMETP
+260 QPANTTP
-271 IEAVV
+271 
-276 QPAMVTQMETPIE
+276 
-289 EVAQPASATSAKST
+289 AKST
-303 TKTKNAKVENRSIRV
+303 VKTKNAKVENRSIRV
-318 QLEKIERL
+318 QLEKIETL

-406 EDTEV
+406 ETTEV

-422 LVHLIRNAIDHGI
+422 LVHLIRNAIDHGV
-435 ETVEQRRDAGKNETG
+435 ETVEKRRDAGKNETG

-471 NGIYKGKVLEKAI
+471 NGINKEKVLEKAF
-484 KNGVVTEAEANKLTD
+484 KNGVVTEADANRLTD

-580 GSIVEAIRIKR
+580 GNIVEAIRIKR

-599 KDVLNYRDQ
+599 KDVLNYRNQ

-625 EAFESYDSQMV
+625 EAFASYDGQMV

>member
-1 MFVRQVGDK
+1 

-29 LNENVLILEQNP
+29 LNENVLVLEQNP
-41 ADMGVIGEIFRS
+41 ADMDVVGEIFRS

-92 NIIDVIFECI
+92 DIIDVIFECI

-119 IDAASTKQ
+119 IDVVTTKQ
-127 KLEALLNGNVEV
+127 KLEALLNGNVETTT
-139 SADYVENNRISNK
+139 ERIEQNHID
-152 NVVSHEV
+152 NDDAVSHEV
-159 YITVEQQAILK
+159 HITVEQQAILK
-170 AVRAVMCIEAL
+170 AVRAIMCIEAL
-181 QNLGDIQKTVPS
+181 QNVGNIQKTAPS

-203 FEFTVFMN
+203 FEFTVFMD
-211 TDRSVEE
+211 TDCSIEE

-223 LHVSEID
+223 LHVSEIE
-230 KVEVKQGESSQEV
+230 KVEVKQGEPISREVASKKVVTQEV
-243 VSPEVVVQEFVQ
+243 VQ
-255 VEETV
+255 VEETL
-260 QPAIVTQMETP
+260 QPAVATQVESPIVATN
-271 IEAVV
+271 
-276 QPAMVTQMETPIE
+276 QP
-289 EVAQPASATSAKST
+289 AKST

-422 LVHLIRNAIDHGI
+422 LVHLIRNAIDQGV
-435 ETVEQRRDAGKNETG
+435 ETVEKRRVAGKNETG

-464 IQITDDG
+464 IQFTDD
-471 NGIYKGKVLEKAI
+471 
-484 KNGVVTEAEANKLTD
+484 
-499 REVFDLIFQPGFSTA
+499 
-514 EVVSDL
+514 
-520 SGRGVGLDVV
+520 
-530 KHTIHSLGGH
+530 
-540 LIIDSEE
+540 
-547 GKGSTFR
+547 
-554 IELPLTLSIIQS
+554 
-566 MLVQTNDKRYALPL
+566 
-580 GSIVEAIRIKR
+580 
-591 EDIQSLQG
+591 
-599 KDVLNYRDQ
+599 
-608 IIEVKHLSTVF
+608 
-619 GEKTVD
+619 
-625 EAFESYDSQMV
+625 
-636 PVLIVRNT
+636 
-644 HRSYGLIVNTII
+644 
-656 GQREIVLKSLGD
+656 
-668 FFAESSNYFS
+668 
-678 GATILGDGR
+678 
-687 VVLILNP
+687 
-694 EGL
+694 

>member
-1 MFVRQVGDK
+1 

-29 LNENVLILEQNP
+29 LNENVLVLEQNP
-41 ADMGVIGEIFRS
+41 ADMDVVGEIFRS

-92 NIIDVIFECI
+92 DIIDVIFECI

-119 IDAASTKQ
+119 IDVASTKQ
-127 KLEALLNGNVEV
+127 KLEALLNGNVETPTEHIEQNHIDTDD
-139 SADYVENNRISNK
+139 A
-152 NVVSHEV
+152 VSHEV
-159 YITVEQQAILK
+159 HITVEQQAILK
-170 AVRAVMCIEAL
+170 AVRAIMCIEAL
-181 QNLGDIQKTVPS
+181 QNVGNIQKTAPS

-203 FEFTVFMN
+203 FEFTVFMD
-211 TDRSVEE
+211 TDCSIEE

-223 LHVSEID
+223 LHVSEIE
-230 KVEVKQGESSQEV
+230 KVEVKQGEPISKEVASKKVVTQEV
-243 VSPEVVVQEFVQ
+243 VQ
-255 VEETV
+255 VEEKL
-260 QPAIVTQMETP
+260 QPAVVTQVKSP
-271 IEAVV
+271 IEATN
-276 QPAMVTQMETPIE
+276 QPSIAMP
-289 EVAQPASATSAKST
+289 AKST

-435 ETVEQRRDAGKNETG
+435 ETVEKRRDAGKNETG

-471 NGIYKGKVLEKAI
+471 NGINKGKVLEKAI
-484 KNGVVTEAEANKLTD
+484 KNGVVTEADANRLTD

-580 GSIVEAIRIKR
+580 GNIVEAIRIKR

-599 KDVLNYRDQ
+599 KDVLNYRNQ

-625 EAFESYDSQMV
+625 EAFASYDGQMV

>member
-1 MFVRQVGDK
+1 

-20 EESEEHLQS
+20 EEAEEHLQS
-29 LNENVLILEQNP
+29 LNENVLNLEQNP
-41 ADMGVIGEIFRS
+41 ADMGVVGEIFRS

-63 MEFTEMAD
+63 MEFAEMAD

-86 NIVVNA
+86 NMMVNA

-102 DNLEKMVADVQQ
+102 DNLEKMVTDVQQ

-119 IDAASTKQ
+119 IDVVSTKH
-127 KLEALLNGNVEV
+127 KLEALLNGNVEA
-139 SADYVENNRISNK
+139 SMEQVEQSSINNDDT
-152 NVVSHEV
+152 VSHEV

-170 AVRAVMCIEAL
+170 AVRAIMCIEAL
-181 QNLGDIQKTVPS
+181 QNVGDIQKTVPS

-203 FEFTVFMN
+203 FEFTVYMD

-223 LHVSEID
+223 LHVSEIE
-230 KVEVKQGESSQEV
+230 KVEVKQGNIAEEGI
-243 VSPEVVVQEFVQ
+243 VQSI
-255 VEETV
+255 
-260 QPAIVTQMETP
+260 AATQLDPSLEARTP
-271 IEAVV
+271 TAS
-276 QPAMVTQMETPIE
+276 TTP
-289 EVAQPASATSAKST
+289 AKST

-342 LAQTIQNKEL
+342 LAETIQNKEL

-372 MRMVPI
+372 TRKTI

-392 AKDLGKKIDLQITG
+392 AKDLGKKIDLQIKG

-435 ETVEQRRDAGKNETG
+435 ETVENRRDAGKNETG

-471 NGIYKGKVLEKAI
+471 NGIHKGKVLEKAI
-484 KNGVVTEAEANKLTD
+484 KNGVVTESEANKLTD

-520 SGRGVGLDVV
+520 SGRRVGLDVV

-554 IELPLTLSIIQS
+554 IELLLTLSIIQS

-580 GSIVEAIRIKR
+580 GNIAEAIRIKK

-599 KDVLNYRDQ
+599 KDVLNYRNQ

-625 EAFESYDSQMV
+625 EAFASYDSQMV

>member
-1 MFVRQVGDK
+1 

-29 LNENVLILEQNP
+29 LNENVLVLEQNP
-41 ADMGVIGEIFRS
+41 TDMDVVGEIFRS

-92 NIIDVIFECI
+92 DIIDVIFECI

-119 IDAASTKQ
+119 IDVASTKQ
-127 KLEALLNGNVEV
+127 KLEALLNCNVEA
-139 SADYVENNRISNK
+139 SMKHIEQECINK
-152 NVVSHEV
+152 NDAVSHEV
-159 YITVEQQAILK
+159 HITVEQQAILK
-170 AVRAVMCIEAL
+170 AVRAIMCIEAL
-181 QNLGDIQKTVPS
+181 QNVGNIQKTIPS

-203 FEFTVFMN
+203 FEFTVFMD
-211 TDRSVEE
+211 TDCSVEE

-223 LHVSEID
+223 LHVSEIE
-230 KVEVKQGESSQEV
+230 KVEVTQGEPIAREVASKKVVTQEV
-243 VSPEVVVQEFVQ
+243 VQ
-255 VEETV
+255 VEETL
-260 QPAIVTQMETP
+260 QPAVVTP
-271 IEAVV
+271 VEATN
-276 QPAMVTQMETPIE
+276 QP
-289 EVAQPASATSAKST
+289 TSTMPAKST
-303 TKTKNAKVENRSIRV
+303 AKTKNAKVENRSIRV

-435 ETVEQRRDAGKNETG
+435 ETVEKRRDAGKNETG

-471 NGIYKGKVLEKAI
+471 NGIHKEKVLEKAI
-484 KNGVVTEAEANKLTD
+484 KNGVVTESDANRLTD

-580 GSIVEAIRIKR
+580 GNIVEAIRIKR

-599 KDVLNYRDQ
+599 KDVLNYRNQ

-625 EAFESYDSQMV
+625 EAFASYDGQMV

>member
-1 MFVRQVGDK
+1 

-29 LNENVLILEQNP
+29 LNENVLVLEQNP
-41 ADMGVIGEIFRS
+41 ADMDVVGEIFRS

-92 NIIDVIFECI
+92 DIIDVIFECI

-119 IDAASTKQ
+119 IDVVSTKQ
-127 KLEALLNGNVEV
+127 KLEALLNGNVETTT
-139 SADYVENNRISNK
+139 ERIEQNHID
-152 NVVSHEV
+152 NDDAVSHEV
-159 YITVEQQAILK
+159 HITVEQQAILK
-170 AVRAVMCIEAL
+170 AVRAIMCIEAL
-181 QNLGDIQKTVPS
+181 QNVGNIQKTAPS

-203 FEFTVFMN
+203 FEFTVFMD
-211 TDRSVEE
+211 TDCSIEE

-223 LHVSEID
+223 LHVSEIE
-230 KVEVKQGESSQEV
+230 KVEVKQGEPISREVASKKVVTQEV
-243 VSPEVVVQEFVQ
+243 VQ
-255 VEETV
+255 VEETL
-260 QPAIVTQMETP
+260 QPAVATQVESPIVATN
-271 IEAVV
+271 
-276 QPAMVTQMETPIE
+276 QP
-289 EVAQPASATSAKST
+289 AKST

-422 LVHLIRNAIDHGI
+422 LVHLIRNAIDHGV
-435 ETVEQRRDAGKNETG
+435 ETVEKRRDAGKNETG

-471 NGIYKGKVLEKAI
+471 NGINKGKVLEKAI
-484 KNGVVTEAEANKLTD
+484 KNGVVTEADANRLTD

-566 MLVQTNDKRYALPL
+566 MLIQTNDKRYALPL
-580 GSIVEAIRIKR
+580 GNIVEAIRIKK

-599 KDVLNYRDQ
+599 KDVLNYRNQ

-625 EAFESYDSQMV
+625 EAFASYDGQMV

-644 HRSYGLIVNTII
+644 
-656 GQREIVLKSLGD
+656 
-668 FFAESSNYFS
+668 
-678 GATILGDGR
+678 
-687 VVLILNP
+687 
-694 EGL
+694 

>member
-1 MFVRQVGDK
+1 

-29 LNENVLILEQNP
+29 LNENVLVLEQNP
-41 ADMGVIGEIFRS
+41 ADMDVVGEIFRS

-92 NIIDVIFECI
+92 DIIDVIFECI

-119 IDAASTKQ
+119 IDVASTKQ
-127 KLEALLNGNVEV
+127 KLEALLNGNVETPTEHIEQNHI
-139 SADYVENNRISNK
+139 DTDDG
-152 NVVSHEV
+152 VSHEV
-159 YITVEQQAILK
+159 HITVEQQAILK
-170 AVRAVMCIEAL
+170 AVRAIMCIEAL
-181 QNLGDIQKTVPS
+181 QNVGNIQKTAPS

-203 FEFTVFMN
+203 FEFTVFMD
-211 TDRSVEE
+211 TDCSIEE

-223 LHVSEID
+223 LHVSEIE
-230 KVEVKQGESSQEV
+230 KVEVKQGEPISREVASKKVVTQEV
-243 VSPEVVVQEFVQ
+243 VQ
-255 VEETV
+255 VEEML
-260 QPAIVTQMETP
+260 QPAVATQVESPIVATN
-271 IEAVV
+271 
-276 QPAMVTQMETPIE
+276 QPTSAMP
-289 EVAQPASATSAKST
+289 AKST

-422 LVHLIRNAIDHGI
+422 LVHLIRNAIDHGV
-435 ETVEQRRDAGKNETG
+435 ETVEKRRDAGKNETG

-471 NGIYKGKVLEKAI
+471 NGINKGKVLEKAI
-484 KNGVVTEAEANKLTD
+484 KNGVVTEADANRLTD

-580 GSIVEAIRIKR
+580 GNIVEAIRIKR

-599 KDVLNYRDQ
+599 KDVLNYRNQ

-625 EAFESYDSQMV
+625 EAFASYDGQMV

>member
-1 MFVRQVGDK
+1 

-29 LNENVLILEQNP
+29 LNENVLTLEQNP
-41 ADMGVIGEIFRS
+41 ADMDVVGEIFRS

-92 NIIDVIFECI
+92 EIIDVIFECI

-119 IDAASTKQ
+119 IDVVTTKQ
-127 KLEALLNGNVEV
+127 KLEALLKGNVENP
-139 SADYVENNRISNK
+139 AGYIEQEPINNDDDDA
-152 NVVSHEV
+152 VSHEV
-159 YITVEQQAILK
+159 HITVEQQAILK
-170 AVRAVMCIEAL
+170 AVRAIMCIEAL
-181 QNLGDIQKTVPS
+181 QNVGNVQKTVPS

-203 FEFTVFMN
+203 FEFTVFMD
-211 TDRSVEE
+211 TDQSEEE

-223 LHVSEID
+223 LHVSEIE
-230 KVEVKQGESSQEV
+230 KVEVKQGHTSKEV
-243 VSPEVVVQEFVQ
+243 VSEELATQEVIQVATQ
-255 VEETV
+255 VESTKE
-260 QPAIVTQMETP
+260 ISK
-271 IEAVV
+271 
-276 QPAMVTQMETPIE
+276 
-289 EVAQPASATSAKST
+289 QPASATPAKSNG
-303 TKTKNAKVENRSIRV
+303 KTKSGKVENRSIRV

-335 ERGRIDE
+335 ELGRIDE
-342 LAQTIQNKEL
+342 LAQRIQNKEL

-422 LVHLIRNAIDHGI
+422 LVHLIRNAIDHGV

-471 NGIYKGKVLEKAI
+471 NGIHKGKVLEKAI
-484 KNGVVTEAEANKLTD
+484 KNGVVTESEANKLTD

-566 MLVQTNDKRYALPL
+566 MLVQTNDKRYAFPL
-580 GSIVEAIRIKR
+580 GNIVEAIRIKR

-599 KDVLNYRDQ
+599 KDVLNYRNQ

-625 EAFESYDSQMV
+625 EAFASYDGQMV

>member
-1 MFVRQVGDK
+1 M
-10 MQTDLLNIFF
+10 
-20 EESEEHLQS
+20 
-29 LNENVLILEQNP
+29 
-41 ADMGVIGEIFRS
+41 
-53 AHTFKGMSAS
+53 
-63 MEFTEMAD
+63 
-71 LTHKMENVL
+71 
-80 DEIRHG
+80 
-86 NIVVNA
+86 
-92 NIIDVIFECI
+92 
-102 DNLEKMVADVQQ
+102 
-114 GGMGN
+114 
-119 IDAASTKQ
+119 
-127 KLEALLNGNVEV
+127 
-139 SADYVENNRISNK
+139 
-152 NVVSHEV
+152 
-159 YITVEQQAILK
+159 
-170 AVRAVMCIEAL
+170 
-181 QNLGDIQKTVPS
+181 
-193 IEEIEADAFG
+193 EADAFG
-203 FEFTVFMN
+203 FEFTVFMD
-211 TDRSVEE
+211 TDQSEEE

-223 LHVSEID
+223 LHVSEIE
-230 KVEVKQGESSQEV
+230 KVEVKQGHTSKEVVSEKLVTQEV
-243 VSPEVVVQEFVQ
+243 VQEVIQADTH
-255 VEETV
+255 VESTKEV
-260 QPAIVTQMETP
+260 SKQSANATP
-271 IEAVV
+271 
-276 QPAMVTQMETPIE
+276 
-289 EVAQPASATSAKST
+289 AKST
-303 TKTKNAKVENRSIRV
+303 GKTKNGKVENRSIRV

-342 LAQTIQNKEL
+342 LAQAIQNKEL

-422 LVHLIRNAIDHGI
+422 LVHLIRNAIDHGV

-471 NGIYKGKVLEKAI
+471 NGIHKGKVLEKAI
-484 KNGVVTEAEANKLTD
+484 KNGVVTESEANKLTD
-499 REVFDLIFQPGFSTA
+499 REIFDLIFQPGFSTA

-530 KHTIHSLGGH
+530 KHAIHSLGGH

-580 GSIVEAIRIKR
+580 GNIVEAIRIKR
-591 EDIQSLQG
+591 EDIQSIQG
-599 KDVLNYRDQ
+599 KDVLNYRNQ

-619 GEKTVD
+619 GEKTAD
-625 EAFESYDSQMV
+625 EAFASYDGQMV

>member
-1 MFVRQVGDK
+1 

-20 EESEEHLQS
+20 EEAEEHLQS
-29 LNENVLILEQNP
+29 LNENVLNLEQNP
-41 ADMGVIGEIFRS
+41 ADMGVVGEIFRS

-86 NIVVNA
+86 NMMVNA

-114 GGMGN
+114 GGIGN
-119 IDAASTKQ
+119 IDVVSTKH
-127 KLEALLNGNVEV
+127 KLEALLNGNVEA
-139 SADYVENNRISNK
+139 SMEQVEQSSINNDDT
-152 NVVSHEV
+152 VSHEV

-170 AVRAVMCIEAL
+170 AVRAIMCIEAL
-181 QNLGDIQKTVPS
+181 QNVGDIQKTVPS

-203 FEFTVFMN
+203 FEFTVYME

-223 LHVSEID
+223 LHVSEIE
-230 KVEVKQGESSQEV
+230 KVEVKQGNIAEEGI
-243 VSPEVVVQEFVQ
+243 VQSI
-255 VEETV
+255 
-260 QPAIVTQMETP
+260 AATQLDPSLEARTTTASTTP
-271 IEAVV
+271 
-276 QPAMVTQMETPIE
+276 
-289 EVAQPASATSAKST
+289 AKST

-342 LAQTIQNKEL
+342 LAETIQNKEL

-392 AKDLGKKIDLQITG
+392 AKDLGKKIDLQIKG

-435 ETVEQRRDAGKNETG
+435 ETVENRRDAGKNETG

-471 NGIYKGKVLEKAI
+471 NGIHKGKVLEKAI
-484 KNGVVTEAEANKLTD
+484 KNGVVTESEANKLTD

-566 MLVQTNDKRYALPL
+566 MLVQTSDKRYALPL
-580 GSIVEAIRIKR
+580 GNIVEAIRIKK

-599 KDVLNYRDQ
+599 KDVLNYRNQ

-625 EAFESYDSQMV
+625 EAFASYDSQMV

>member
-1 MFVRQVGDK
+1 MFDKAGGLK

-20 EESEEHLQS
+20 EEAEEHLQS
-29 LNENVLILEQNP
+29 LNENVLNLEQNP
-41 ADMGVIGEIFRS
+41 EDMDVVGEIFRS

-86 NIVVNA
+86 NMAVNA
-92 NIIDVIFECI
+92 DIIDVIFECI

-114 GGMGN
+114 GGVGN
-119 IDAASTKQ
+119 LDVTATKQ
-127 KLEALLNGNVEV
+127 KLEALLNGDVVSTTDNQQQIEV
-139 SADYVENNRISNK
+139 PEK
-152 NVVSHEV
+152 ETVSHEIH
-159 YITVEQQAILK
+159 ITIEQQAMLK
-170 AVRAVMCIEAL
+170 AVRAIMCIEAL
-181 QNLGDIQKTVPS
+181 QNLGHIEKTVPS

-203 FEFTVFMN
+203 FEFTVYMN
-211 TDRSVEE
+211 TERSEEE
-218 LKQVV
+218 LTQAA
-223 LHVSEID
+223 LHVSEIE
-230 KVEVKQGESSQEV
+230 KVEVKQEQPV
-243 VSPEVVVQEFVQ
+243 VGAQAEK
-255 VEETV
+255 
-260 QPAIVTQMETP
+260 
-271 IEAVV
+271 EAK
-276 QPAMVTQMETPIE
+276 Q
-289 EVAQPASATSAKST
+289 SATSSSRLANKGTSSKGNAKG
-303 TKTKNAKVENRSIRV
+303 KNTKVENRSIRV

-342 LAQTIQNKEL
+342 LAEKIQNKEL

-435 ETVEQRRDAGKNETG
+435 ETVEKRRDAGKNETG
-450 TIKLEAFHSGNHVV
+450 TIQLEAFHSGNHVV

-471 NGIYKGKVLEKAI
+471 NGIHKGKVLEKAI

-530 KHTIHSLGGH
+530 KHTLNSLGGH
-540 LIIDSEE
+540 LIVDSEE

-566 MLVQTNDKRYALPL
+566 MLIQTNETRYALPL
-580 GSIVEAIRIKR
+580 GNIVEAIRIRK

-608 IIEVKHLSTVF
+608 IIEVKHLSVIF
-619 GEKTVD
+619 GEKTAD
-625 EAFESYDSQMV
+625 EVFASYDSQMI

-668 FFAESSNYFS
+668 FFAESAKHFS